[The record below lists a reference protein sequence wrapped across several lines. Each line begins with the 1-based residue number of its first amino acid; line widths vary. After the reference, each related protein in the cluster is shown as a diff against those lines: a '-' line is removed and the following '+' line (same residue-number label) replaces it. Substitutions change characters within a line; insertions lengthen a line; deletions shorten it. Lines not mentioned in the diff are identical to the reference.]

1 MEEAESQGH
10 HDCLGRHR
18 LHIVSLPID
27 DDIQTRRCFSVVNFS
42 QVVSIHF
49 SANERYVS
57 SCSFEAAIGIVLK
70 NYILYII
77 DYAPRDVLYM
87 YRYKGNGLYILT

>member
-18 LHIVSLPID
+18 FKIVSLPID
-27 DDIQTRRCFSVVNFS
+27 DDIQTRRCFPVVNFS

-49 SANERYVS
+49 SADERYVS
-57 SCSFEAAIGIVLK
+57 SRCVEALFWK
-70 NYILYII
+70 II
-77 DYAPRDVLYM
+77 YF
-87 YRYKGNGLYILT
+87 T